1 MTPHIGIVI
10 GSTRPGRVGDR
21 VAKWVEERAAR
32 RPDAIFEVVDL
43 HEHQLPLL
51 DEPAPAALSSDYLHD
66 HTRRWSAEITRFDG
80 FVFVTPE
87 HNHSVPASLKNAID
101 YLFVEWHDKAAGF
114 VGYGVHGGV
123 RAVEHLRQILA
134 EVRVADARTAVALSL
149 FDDFLEM
156 REFRP
161 RPHHEQVLDRMI
173 DEVVVLVRALRTVRG
188 AAEKDSAA

>member
-1 MTPHIGIVI
+1 MAPHIGIVI
-10 GSTRPGRVGDR
+10 GSTRPGRVGDQ
-21 VAKWVEERAAR
+21 VAKWVEDRAAR
-32 RPDAIFEVVDL
+32 RQDATFEVVDL
-43 HEHQLPLL
+43 REHQLPLL
-51 DEPAPAALSSDYLHD
+51 DEPAPAALSTDYRHD
-66 HTRRWSAEITRFDG
+66 HTRRWSAEIARFDG

-114 VGYGVHGGV
+114 VSYGVHGGV

-134 EVRVADARTAVALSL
+134 EVRVADARTAVALNL

-161 RPHHEQVLDRMI
+161 RSHHEQVLDRMI

-188 AAEKDSAA
+188 AADKDTAA